1 MWHPSLLCVQPADG
15 KRPMQRNDLSR
26 SLVAFDQNSTVVA
39 VVELSL
45 KSWLIAGLVP
55 GVKRQPCKKEAADP
69 ERLLVVL
76 ERWRGE
82 AIKAG
87 HAIGRI
93 AVAFEAGRDGF
104 WLARW
109 LRARGIEA
117 YVIHASSIAVA
128 REHRRAKTDRLD
140 TEGLMRGFLGWLRGE
155 ARHCRMAAIPTLAQ
169 EDAKRPSREHESLV
183 AERTRLI
190 NRMKATLVWL
200 GLANVKI
207 KLRKAAEHLGA
218 LRTPEGEPVPP
229 NTLAEL
235 RRVLERLAVIG
246 AQIKA
251 IEQGRLERLKAAPAQ
266 GTHPMI
272 LLLAKL
278 LGLGVETADMLVHEV
293 LTRPLRDH
301 RAVARYAGL
310 TGSPDESGTKRREQG
325 LAKAGN
331 GRVRRGMLQLAWRW
345 LMFQKQSALT
355 RWYRARTADGRKDT
369 RKTMIV
375 ALARK
380 LLIALWRYVTTGEL
394 PEGVVLKAA

>member
-1 MWHPSLLCVQPADG
+1 
-15 KRPMQRNDLSR
+15 MQRNDLNQ

-45 KSWLIAGLVP
+45 KSWVVSGAVP
-55 GVKRQPCKKEAADP
+55 GVKRQPVKKLTADR
-69 ERLLVVL
+69 ERLLALL
-76 ERWRGE
+76 ERWRNE

-87 HAIGRI
+87 HAIKRI
-93 AVAFEAGRDGF
+93 AVAFETGRDGF

-117 YVIHASSIAVA
+117 YVMHASSIAMP

-140 TEGLMRGFLGWLRGE
+140 TESLMRAFLGWLRGE
-155 ARHCRMAAIPTLAQ
+155 ARHCRMAAIPTLEQ

-190 NRMKATLVWL
+190 NRMKATLVRL
-200 GLANVKI
+200 GIAGFNV
-207 KLRKAAEHLGA
+207 KLRKAAAALAA
-218 LRTPEGEPVPP
+218 LRTPEGEPIPP
-229 NTLAEL
+229 HTLSEL
-235 RRVLERLAVIG
+235 HRCLERYAVIG

-251 IEQGRLERLKAAPAQ
+251 IEKAREHRLKAAPAQ

-272 LLLAKL
+272 LMLAKI
-278 LGLGVETADMLVHEV
+278 LGLGIETADMLVHEV
-293 LTRPLRDH
+293 LARRLRDH
-301 RAVARYAGL
+301 RAVGRYGGL
-310 TGSPDESGTKRREQG
+310 TGSPDESGSQRREQG

-331 GRVRRGMLQLAWRW
+331 ARVRRGMLQLAWRW
-345 LMFQKQSALT
+345 LIHQKDSALT
-355 RWYRARTADGRKDT
+355 KWYRARTGDGRKDT

-394 PEGVVLKAA
+394 PAGVVLKAA

>member
-1 MWHPSLLCVQPADG
+1 
-15 KRPMQRNDLSR
+15 MQRNDLSR

-45 KSWLIAGLVP
+45 ESWVVSGVVP
-55 GVKRQPCKKEAADP
+55 GVKRQPLKKLPADR
-69 ERLLVVL
+69 ERLLALL
-76 ERWRGE
+76 ERWRDE

-87 HAIGRI
+87 HAINRI

-117 YVIHASSIAVA
+117 YVIHASSIAMP

-140 TEGLMRGFLGWLRGE
+140 TEALMRGFLGWLRGE
-155 ARHCRMAAIPTLAQ
+155 ARHCRMAAIPTLEQ
-169 EDAKRPSREHESLV
+169 EDAKRPTREHESLV
-183 AERTRLI
+183 AERTRLV
-190 NRMKATLVWL
+190 NRMKATLIRL
-200 GLANVKI
+200 GIRTFNV
-207 KLRKAAEHLGA
+207 KLRKAAEGLAA

-235 RRVLERLAVIG
+235 RRDLERLVLIR
-246 AQIKA
+246 QHIQA
-251 IEQGRLERLKAAPAQ
+251 IEQARLQRLEAAPAQ

-272 LLLAKL
+272 LMLAKI
-278 LGLGVETADMLVHEV
+278 LGLGIETPDMLVHEV
-293 LTRPLRDH
+293 LARGLRDQ
-301 RAVARYAGL
+301 RAVGRYGGL
-310 TGSPDESGTKRREQG
+310 TGSPDESGSKRREQG

-331 GRVRRGMLQLAWRW
+331 ARVRRGMLQLAWRW
-345 LMFQKQSALT
+345 LMFQKDSALT
-355 RWYRARTADGRKDT
+355 QWYRARTANGRGDT

-380 LLIALWRYVTTGEL
+380 LLIALWRYVTTGEV
-394 PEGVVLKAA
+394 PAGVVLKAA

>member
-1 MWHPSLLCVQPADG
+1 M
-15 KRPMQRNDLSR
+15 KRNDLSR
-26 SLVAFDQNSTVVA
+26 ALVAFDQDSTIVA

-45 KSWLIAGLVP
+45 KTWLVSGLVP
-55 GVKRQPCKKEAADP
+55 GVMRQPLKKQPADP
-69 ERLLVVL
+69 ERLLAL
-76 ERWRGE
+76 LHRWREE
-82 AIKAG
+82 AVKAG
-87 HAIGRI
+87 HAISRI

-117 YVIHASSIAVA
+117 YVIHASSLAVS

-140 TEGLMRGFLGWLRGE
+140 TETLMRAFLGWLRGE
-155 ARHCRMAAIPTLAQ
+155 VRHCQMAAIPTLAQ

-183 AERTRLI
+183 AERTRI
-190 NRMKATLVWL
+190 TNRMTAILVWL
-200 GLANVKI
+200 GLPKVNI
-207 KLRKAAEHLGA
+207 KLRKAAEQLAG

-235 RRVLERLAVIG
+235 HRGLARLAVIR

-251 IEQGRLERLKAAPAQ
+251 IEEARLERLKAAPAQ
-266 GTHPMI
+266 GTHPMM
-272 LLLAKL
+272 LMLAKV
-278 LGLGVETADMLVHEV
+278 LGLGIETADMLVHEV
-293 LTRPLRDH
+293 LARGLRDE
-301 RAVARYAGL
+301 RAVARYGGL
-310 TGSPDESGTKRREQG
+310 TGAPDESGSKRREQG

-345 LMFQKQSALT
+345 LMFQHDSALAQ
-355 RWYRARTADGRKDT
+355 WYRSRTADGRRDT

-394 PEGVVLKAA
+394 PQGVVLKAA

>member
-1 MWHPSLLCVQPADG
+1 ME
-15 KRPMQRNDLSR
+15 RNDLSR
-26 SLVAFDQNSTVVA
+26 ALVAFDQNSTIVA
-39 VVELSL
+39 VIELSL
-45 KSWLIAGLVP
+45 NTWLVSGLVP
-55 GVKRQPCKKEAADP
+55 GVKRQPLKKQTADP
-69 ERLLVVL
+69 ERRVALLH
-76 ERWRGE
+76 RWREE
-82 AIKAG
+82 ATKAG
-87 HAIGRI
+87 RAIDRI

-117 YVIHASSIAVA
+117 YVIHASSLAVS

-140 TEGLMRGFLGWLRGE
+140 TEALMRAFLGWLRGE

-169 EDAKRPSREHESLV
+169 EDAKRPSREHVSLV
-183 AERTRLI
+183 TERTRLV
-190 NRMKATLVWL
+190 NRMAATLVWL
-200 GLANVKI
+200 GLPKVNI
-207 KLRKAAEHLGA
+207 KVRQAAEHLAA

-235 RRVLERLAVIG
+235 RRDLERLAVIR

-251 IEQGRLERLKAAPAQ
+251 IEQARLERLQSAPAQ

-272 LLLAKL
+272 LMLAKI
-278 LGLGVETADMLVHEV
+278 LGLGIETADMLVHEV
-293 LTRPLRDH
+293 LTRGLRDQ
-301 RAVARYAGL
+301 RAVARYGGL
-310 TGSPDESGTKRREQG
+310 TGAPDESGNKRREQG

-345 LMFQKQSALT
+345 LMFQKDSALT
-355 RWYRARTADGRKDT
+355 QWYRSRTADGRSDT

-394 PEGVVLKAA
+394 PQGVVLKVA